1 MLAEVYRNILR
12 PRIVFYRSNP
22 VLVSNP
28 AVLVAAK
35 RRLRKRNQVFVNR
48 DTADLEPRRNIV
60 SQLQVVRP
68 DTSIQTVVRLVS
80 HRYDFV
86 GILELRHT
94 QDGTKDLVTTNLHP
108 ARHFSEDR
116 RFEKASFVEPLI
128 ARLLASVD
136 QFRALRDSILDIAQN
151 SFLARL

>member
-1 MLAEVYRNILR
+1 DK
-12 PRIVFYRSNP
+12 PS
-22 VLVSNP
+22 VLG
-28 AVLVAAK
+28 AAQPPPP
-35 RRLRKRNQVFVNR
+35 KRNQVIIKPHPGE
-48 DTADLEPRRNIV
+48 LEPPPNNLN
-60 SQLQVVRP
+60 QLQVVRP

-128 ARLLASVD
+128 ARLLASLD
-136 QFRALRDSILDIAQN
+136 QFRAL
-151 SFLARL
+151 LA